1 MKAAKWMVV
10 AALAA
15 PAAFAQS
22 YYSGDPSLTRDELR
36 ECMARD
42 SSQTLRQADLSREQ
56 AMAEQEARDLERNGQ
71 QLAQQLRRLDNSNLD
86 AVATYNSHSAGQNYA
101 VEAHNHRVAELNA
114 RAAQM
119 NEDLRQ
125 FNAACVH
132 PYRPRD
138 RDAILYEQGYS
149 RR

>member
-1 MKAAKWMVV
+1 MKAFKSLVLV

-22 YYSGDPSLTRDELR
+22 YYGDPTLTRDELR

-42 SSQTLRQADLSREQ
+42 SAQALRKSDLVRDQAL
-56 AMAEQEARDLERNGQ
+56 AEQEGRELERNRQ
-71 QLAQQLRRLDNSNLD
+71 RLAEELRRLDNGDLA

-101 VEAHNHRVAELNA
+101 VEAHNRNIADLNA
-114 RAAQM
+114 RAAQL
-119 NEDLRQ
+119 NDDLAS
-125 FNAACVH
+125 FSAACVH

-138 RDAILYEQGYS
+138 RDAILYERSYYG
-149 RR
+149 R